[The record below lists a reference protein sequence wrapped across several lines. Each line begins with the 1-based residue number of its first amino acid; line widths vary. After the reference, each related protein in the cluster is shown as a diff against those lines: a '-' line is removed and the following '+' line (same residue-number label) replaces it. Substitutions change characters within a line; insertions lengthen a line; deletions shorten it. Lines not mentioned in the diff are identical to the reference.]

1 MCAASGHLCLKS
13 SVELKKIRK
22 HMKINFEVLV
32 KTKCFNPGRE
42 GKKKKKSLGLVHL
55 AKLILKIIR
64 RLMYMWQG
72 GRKYLK

>member
-1 MCAASGHLCLKS
+1 
-13 SVELKKIRK
+13 
-22 HMKINFEVLV
+22 MKINFEVLV

-55 AKLILKIIR
+55 AKLILKITR